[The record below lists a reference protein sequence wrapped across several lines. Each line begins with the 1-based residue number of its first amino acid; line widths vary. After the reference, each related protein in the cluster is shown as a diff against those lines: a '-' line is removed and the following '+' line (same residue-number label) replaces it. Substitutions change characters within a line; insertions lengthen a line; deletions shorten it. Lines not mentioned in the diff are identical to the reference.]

1 MSIRRPYSVGMTGR
15 YETDGAARGGPL
27 RVQTSSAVREAST
40 PAHQQFVA
48 WMRQVAPYIHAFHDS
63 TLVIAIP
70 GELVLAGRL
79 NALVQDLA
87 LLGALGMK
95 IVVVNGCRPQIDE
108 QMKLRG
114 VEPRF
119 SHRRRVTD
127 QVALESAK
135 EVAGEIRVDMEA
147 AFSQGLPNTPMAH
160 SSVRV
165 VSGNF
170 VLARP
175 MGIVDGVDF
184 QYSGDVRRV
193 DAGAIRA
200 ALESGSVVLLSN
212 IGFSPTGEAFNLQM
226 EDVAAATAAALAADK
241 LVYLME
247 TDGIVDDRGRVL
259 TEVSEAQVENALA
272 EGVDDP
278 TRLYLESALT
288 ACRGGVPRTHLLPY
302 GVDGQVLLEFFLHD
316 GIGTML
322 VPESL
327 GALRVADHDDVPGI
341 LSLIRPLEEAGT
353 LVKRDRALIESEIE
367 NFSVIE
373 HDRVIFGCAALYPF
387 PGQRMGEMACVAI
400 SPQSQGR
407 GEGEILLRHIEQR
420 ARALG
425 LDRLFVL
432 TTKTTHWFQRHG
444 FVRAGL
450 DDLPSAKQGMYN
462 YQRRS
467 QVLIKNL

>member
-1 MSIRRPYSVGMTGR
+1 
-15 YETDGAARGGPL
+15 
-27 RVQTSSAVREAST
+27 
-40 PAHQQFVA
+40 
-48 WMRQVAPYIHAFHDS
+48 MRQVAPYIHAFRDS
-63 TLVIAIP
+63 TIVVAIP
-70 GELVLAGRL
+70 GELVAAGGL

-87 LLGALGMK
+87 MLGALGMK

-119 SHRRRVTD
+119 SHRRRQTD
-127 QVALESAK
+127 QVALECAK
-135 EVAGEIRVDMEA
+135 EAAGEIRLDMEA

-165 VSGNF
+165 VSGNY
-170 VLARP
+170 LQARP

-184 QYSGDVRRV
+184 QYTGNVRRV
-193 DAGAIRA
+193 DAQAIRA
-200 ALESGSVVLLSN
+200 ALDTGSVVLLSN

-226 EDVAAATAAALAADK
+226 EDVAAATAVALGADK

-247 TDGIVDDRGRVL
+247 TDGLVDEHGRVL
-259 TEVSEAQVENALA
+259 TEVSEAQVEATLA
-272 EGVDDP
+272 HDVPEP
-278 TRLYLESALT
+278 TRLYLETSLA

-302 GVDGQVLLEFFLHD
+302 EVDGQVLLEFFLHD

-327 GALRVADHDDVPGI
+327 EALRVAGPEDVQGI
-341 LSLIRPLEEAGT
+341 LALIRPLEEAGT

-387 PGQRMGEMACVAI
+387 PGERIGEMACVAV
-400 SPQSQGR
+400 SPQTQGR
-407 GEGEILLRHIEQR
+407 GDGEVLLRHIEQR
-420 ARALG
+420 ARAVG

-432 TTKTTHWFQRHG
+432 TTQTTHWFLRHG
-444 FVRAGL
+444 FVTGSV

-462 YQRRS
+462 FQRRS
-467 QVLIKNL
+467 QVLVKKL